1 MIPKYEKLFDD
12 EIKEF
17 IRISETFAQEHVGDS
32 VEELRQ
38 SYNEMVKHFRQVRPP
53 NVYVEDKK
61 VSFKERSLIYRQ
73 YSKNTNNKSD
83 LIYFHGGGFVVGG
96 LESHDDICAEIC

>member
-17 IRISETFAQEHVGDS
+17 IRISEAFAHEHVGAS
-32 VEELRQ
+32 VEKLRQ
-38 SYNEMVKHFRQVRPP
+38 NYNEMVKHFRKVRPP
-53 NVYVEDKK
+53 GVQVEDKK
-61 VSFKERSLIYRQ
+61 VVFKERSLIYRR
-73 YSKNTNNKSD
+73 YSKGTDNKSD

-96 LESHDDICAEIC
+96 LELSLIHI